1 MSSIEDLKEMT
12 MAAGD
17 AGSEISSAD
26 AVNNTPEVW
35 GAEIE
40 QKASIERVLRNF
52 VRVNTDL
59 VNRPGDTVKL
69 PRKTYSDMD
78 KYAASATGGDL
89 ATITPNFELVMDL
102 VTIEPVEIAL
112 ATAVTKQV
120 IDEAM
125 NSVLDEARQNMAETI
140 ADKED
145 QDILAAIVATSESE
159 TDPLTYV
166 EAKKDAVTFVSGDWN
181 ADQATAEQ
189 SNITSSDVL
198 DLSVIVEASEVI
210 MNERGFTGDVLF
222 IHPRQKASLLRDDNF
237 IDAAK
242 NGSTG
247 ARQKG
252 VIGEIFGLEVVTTRR
267 VPTITISGSGTG
279 YQAILMD
286 KSAATVLAIKRPVTI
301 ETEYKPA
308 ERKHYI
314 YFTQMYKAVRVN
326 NGAVVLI
333 NTA

>member
-17 AGSEISSAD
+17 EISHAD
-26 AVNNTPEVW
+26 GANRIPEVW
-35 GAEIE
+35 GEEIE
-40 QKASIERVLRNF
+40 VRANIERILRRY

-59 VNRPGDTVKL
+59 VGRPGDTVKL
-69 PRKTYSDMD
+69 PKKTYSDMD
-78 KYAASATGGDL
+78 TYAAAATGGDL
-89 ATITPNFELVMDL
+89 VTISPNFELTLDL
-102 VTIEPVEIAL
+102 VTIEPVEVAL
-112 ATAVTKQV
+112 ATAITKQI

-125 NSVLDEARQNMAETI
+125 ISVLDEARNNMADTI

-145 QDILAAIVATSESE
+145 QDILAALVATSATEAE
-159 TDPLTYV
+159 CVTYV
-166 EAKKDAVTFVSGDWN
+166 EAKRNSVTFVSGKWTT
-181 ADQATAEQ
+181 AQAALAQE
-189 SNITSSDVL
+189 NITSVDVL
-198 DLSVIVEASEVI
+198 DLSVIVEASEVV
-210 MNERGFTGDVLF
+210 MHEQGFVADVLF

-242 NGSTG
+242 NGGTV

-267 VPTITISGSGTG
+267 VPSITISGSATG

-286 KSAATVLAIKRPVTI
+286 KSAAAVLAIKRPVTI

-308 ERKHYI
+308 ERKHYL
-314 YFTQMYKAVRVN
+314 YFTQMYKAQRVN
-326 NGAVVLI
+326 HGAVVLI

>member
-17 AGSEISSAD
+17 EISHDD
-26 AVNNTPEVW
+26 AVNRIPEVW

-40 QKASIERVLRNF
+40 NKAQIERILRNF

-59 VNRPGDTVKL
+59 VGRPGDTIKL
-69 PRKTYSDMD
+69 PRKSYSDMTT
-78 KYAASATGGDL
+78 YAATATGGDVT
-89 ATITPNFELVMDL
+89 TITPNFELIMDL
-102 VTIEPVEIAL
+102 VTIEPVEVAL

-145 QDILAAIVATSESE
+145 QDILAALIAPEANTGV
-159 TDPLTYV
+159 TDHIKYV
-166 EAKKDAVTFVSGDWN
+166 EAKKDAVVFESGNWTL
-181 ADQATAEQ
+181 AQSVLEQ
-189 SNITSSDVL
+189 SNITSTDVL

-210 MNERGFTGDVLF
+210 MNENGFMGDVLF

-237 IDAAK
+237 IDAAR
-242 NGSTG
+242 NGSTM
-247 ARQKG
+247 ARAKG
-252 VIGEIFGLEVVTTRR
+252 VIGEIFGLQVVTTRR
-267 VPTITISGSGTG
+267 VPTITISGSATG
-279 YQAILMD
+279 YQAILVD
-286 KSAATVLAIKRPVTI
+286 QSAAAVLAIKRPVTI

-308 ERKHYI
+308 ERKHYL
-314 YFTQMYKAVRVN
+314 YFTQMYKAQRVN
-326 NGAVVLI
+326 PGAVVLI

>member
-17 AGSEISSAD
+17 EISHDD
-26 AVNNTPEVW
+26 AEYRIPEVW

-59 VNRPGDTVKL
+59 VGRPGDTVKL
-69 PRKTYSDMD
+69 PRKTYNDMD
-78 KYAASATGGDL
+78 TYAAGATGGDL
-89 ATITPNFELVMDL
+89 ATITPKFELVMDL

-145 QDILAAIVATSESE
+145 QDILAAIVAPTADANT
-159 TDPLTYV
+159 TDALTYV
-166 EAKKDAVTFVSGDWN
+166 EAKANSTTFVSGAWN
-181 ADQATAEQ
+181 VTKAADDQ
-189 SNITSSDVL
+189 SNICSSDVL

-267 VPTITISGSGTG
+267 VPTITISGAATG

-314 YFTQMYKAVRVN
+314 YFTQMYKASRVN

>member
-12 MAAGD
+12 MTAGD
-17 AGSEISSAD
+17 EISHVD
-26 AVNNTPEVW
+26 AEYRIPEVW

-145 QDILAAIVATSESE
+145 QDILAAIVAPTADANT
-159 TDPLTYV
+159 TDALTYV
-166 EAKKDAVTFVSGDWN
+166 EAKANSTTFISGAWNVT
-181 ADQATAEQ
+181 QATAEQ
-189 SNITSSDVL
+189 SNICSSDVI

>member
-17 AGSEISSAD
+17 DGSEISSAD
-26 AVNNTPEVW
+26 ATYRIPEVW

-89 ATITPNFELVMDL
+89 VPITPNFELVMDL

-145 QDILAAIVATSESE
+145 QDILAAIVATDEST

-166 EAKKDAVTFVSGDWN
+166 EAKKDAVTFVSGNWTG
-181 ADQATAEQ
+181 AQAAAEQ
-189 SNITSSDVL
+189 SNISSTDVL

>member
-12 MAAGD
+12 MEAGD
-17 AGSEISSAD
+17 EISHDD
-26 AVNNTPEVW
+26 AEYRIPEVW

-59 VNRPGDTVKL
+59 VGRPGDTVKL

-78 KYAASATGGDL
+78 TYTAAATGGDVT
-89 ATITPNFELVMDL
+89 TITPNFELVMDL

-145 QDILAAIVATSESE
+145 QDILAAIVAPTVDANT
-159 TDPLTYV
+159 TDALTYV
-166 EAKKDAVTFVSGDWN
+166 EAKANSTTFVSGAWN
-181 ADQATAEQ
+181 VTQAGLEQ
-189 SNITSSDVL
+189 SNITSADVI

-267 VPTITISGSGTG
+267 VPTITISGAATG

-314 YFTQMYKAVRVN
+314 YFTQMYKASRVN

>member
-12 MAAGD
+12 MTDGE
-17 AGSEISSAD
+17 EISHVD
-26 AVNNTPEVW
+26 AEYRIPEVW

-59 VNRPGDTVKL
+59 VGRPGDTVKL

-78 KYAASATGGDL
+78 KYTATATNGDVS
-89 ATITPNFELVMDL
+89 TIAPNFELVMDL

-145 QDILAAIVATSESE
+145 QDILAAIVAPTADANT
-159 TDPLTYV
+159 TDALTYV
-166 EAKKDAVTFVSGDWN
+166 EAKANSTTFISGAWNVT
-181 ADQATAEQ
+181 QAAAEQ
-189 SNITSSDVL
+189 SNISSADVI

-267 VPTITISGSGTG
+267 VPSITISGGATG

-314 YFTQMYKAVRVN
+314 YFTQMYKASRVN